1 DIRNAKIGN
10 YCFDIFKDMTEEL
23 ANDANN

>member
-1 DIRNAKIGN
+1 IGN

>member
-1 DIRNAKIGN
+1 N